1 MMVMALAILKV
12 EQETA
17 DLADVGAHQLRMA
30 KKDFVGAAIRVYLQL
45 RKEEIEASMRAQM
58 AKLDGSTRTELSL
71 LTGISPE
78 DIDRLG
84 GTSGHE

>member
-1 MMVMALAILKV
+1 MALAILKV

-17 DLADVGAHQLRMA
+17 DLADVGAHQLRMS

-45 RKEEIEASMRAQM
+45 RKEEIETNMRAQM
-58 AKLDGSTRTELSL
+58 AKLDGTTRTELSL

-84 GTSGHE
+84 GTSGDE